1 MRRTMLAAV
10 LAIVATGVAA
20 RMLDL
25 GVPADAVTATRVR
38 ADNFQNFGEKT
49 LVDLRLTGR
58 YERASLQLFGNNV
71 FDNDRPVAGVRFFA
85 STNYSVSSPLVQGAD
100 RREFG
105 ATLGYRF

>member
-1 MRRTMLAAV
+1 MHFGNDLSV
-10 LAIVATGVAA
+10 EA
-20 RMLDL
+20 R
-25 GVPADAVTATRVR
+25 ADAQYQSTTYVR

-49 LVDLRLTGR
+49 LVNLRLTAR
-58 YERASLQLFGNNV
+58 YERASLQLFVNNV
-71 FDNDRPVAGVRFFA
+71 FDNDRPVSGVRFFD